1 MMLMSKEKSTSF
13 LCGGI
18 GKMVRPFFTITTDF
32 ELRQIFPSYSSARRP
47 VNKNSALAKIRE
59 KRSAM
64 KAQEANTEN
73 SV

>member
-1 MMLMSKEKSTSF
+1 MDLFDDVDEQ
-13 LCGGI
+13 GE
-18 GKMVRPFFTITTDF
+18 VN
-32 ELRQIFPSYSSARRP
+32 ELLVWWNRQIFPSYSSARRP

-64 KAQEANTEN
+64 KAREANTEN